1 MERGLKESDNYAQRL
16 DPGID
21 SCSRGDAET
30 LQDGLGNF
38 PEDAHRFGG
47 GSRCLYLSEPE
58 FESVYSGT
66 DTCEAYLY
74 ALLRLEEGTQNG
86 HLLSENKGTSYGTA
100 IYS

>member
-1 MERGLKESDNYAQRL
+1 MERGLKESDNHAQRL
-16 DPGID
+16 DPGLD
-21 SCSRGDAET
+21 NGSRGDPET

-58 FESVYSGT
+58 FESIYSGT
-66 DTCEAYLY
+66 DTCEALLY

-86 HLLSENKGTSYGTA
+86 HLLSANEGAGYGA
-100 IYS
+100 EVHD